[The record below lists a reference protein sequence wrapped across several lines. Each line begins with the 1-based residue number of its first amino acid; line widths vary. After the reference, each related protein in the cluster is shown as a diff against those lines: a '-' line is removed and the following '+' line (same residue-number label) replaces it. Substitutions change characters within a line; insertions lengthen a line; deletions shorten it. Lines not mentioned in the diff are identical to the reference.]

1 MTNYNF
7 ENVKKVFKQANGFF
21 LFVDGMSFKK
31 GDILYL
37 NPCYINCLF
46 ACELYLKT
54 ILMLNGLSTRDI
66 KDCSHNMKSLFEAMN
81 EEDQLDIKHILTI
94 EIQEDV
100 LTYLDKIKD
109 AFTNMRYVY
118 ISGKNYDE
126 VDINNKLVKCIHLM
140 YRLQHHVSL
149 KLFGRDTCEELK
161 KEC

>member
-1 MTNYNF
+1 MKIQ
-7 ENVKKVFKQANGFF
+7 KKYFKQANGFF

-37 NPCYINCLF
+37 NPYYINCLF

-109 AFTNMRYVY
+109 DFTNMRYVY

-126 VDINNKLVKCIHLM
+126 VDINNKFVKCTQLM

-149 KLFGRDTCEELK
+149 KLFGRDTYEELK